1 MSDQPPVN
9 GSRLDRI
16 ENAIAHLVETQAHQE
31 MRLDRF
37 MQALERIERNQQQLL
52 TAQVLLT
59 DAQRKTEEKL
69 GLLADSHLRLVE
81 NQQRQETEQRRLA
94 QTQQDIAEALQRLAE
109 TQQHTEERLNALI
122 QIVDELIR
130 RRPPEQ
136 A

>member
-81 NQQRQETEQRRLA
+81 NQQRL
-94 QTQQDIAEALQRLAE
+94 EAVQQRLAE